1 MNKMSVSV
9 KEINELFGVSE
20 SFELPERLMILLL
33 SDEISGIFEKY
44 ADLQGDL
51 SCDGFTDYF
60 QEEHS
65 NRKAMMQDFT
75 PKELAWLVGR
85 VAADGG
91 EVHTCLDICSGTG
104 GLTIALHSI
113 VPECTFWCEE
123 ISKRAVPLLLF
134 NLAVRNI
141 PAYVT
146 NKDVLSGEDSGA
158 WQVVPGERFGAV
170 VPIECAPETH
180 VDVCIT
186 NPPYS
191 LKYEFDEKKPD
202 SRFDGFGYPP
212 KQFADYAFILHG
224 LSRLKDGGLL
234 AAILPHGVL
243 FRGNREGDI
252 RRKLIEKGLL
262 HAVIGLPDNLFLNT
276 GIPVA
281 VLVFGKSTA
290 ERLVFVDG
298 SKGFAKIGKINQL
311 RAEDVKRILSALAS
325 MEDIPKY
332 SHIASATEIAEN
344 GYNLN
349 IPRYVDTYEPPPPID
364 ILEVTKDMLQLRRE
378 RAALDEKICGMI
390 SEMVTSDEQTAAEL
404 EAVRKMF
411 AAFAETAK
419 PGRGKQISLEDLL

>member
-1 MNKMSVSV
+1 MTAA
-9 KEINELFGVSE
+9 EINELFGVSE
-20 SFELPERLMILLL
+20 SFMLPERLMTLLF
-33 SDEISGIFEKY
+33 SDEINGIFKKY
-44 ADLQGDL
+44 SEMQSDF
-51 SCDGFTDYF
+51 SYDGFTDYF

-75 PKELAWLVGR
+75 PKELARLVGR
-85 VAADGG
+85 IVAGNG
-91 EVHTCLDICSGTG
+91 EVRACLDVCAGTG
-104 GLTIALHSI
+104 GLSIALHSI
-113 VPECTFWCEE
+113 APECVFWCEE
-123 ISKRAVPLLLF
+123 LSKRAVPLLLF

-146 NKDVLSGEDSGA
+146 NKDVLSGEVFGA
-158 WQVVPGERFGAV
+158 WQIVPGERFGAV
-170 VPIECAPETH
+170 VSIERAPETP

-191 LKYEFDEKKPD
+191 LRYEFNEKKPD
-202 SRFDGFGYPP
+202 GRFDGFGYPP

-224 LSRLKDGGLL
+224 MSRLKDGGRL

-243 FRGNREGDI
+243 FRTNREGDI
-252 RRKLIEKGLL
+252 RRKMVEKGLL

-281 VLVFGKSTA
+281 VLVFGKNPS
-290 ERLVFVDG
+290 ERFVFVDA

-311 RAEDVKRILSALAS
+311 RAEDVERILSTLGSAT
-325 MEDIPKY
+325 DVPKY
-332 SHIASATEIAEN
+332 SHIACAAEIAEN

-349 IPRYVDTYEPPPPID
+349 IPRYVDTYEPPPQID
-364 ILEVTKDMLQLRRE
+364 IVEVTKELLKLRRE

-390 SEMVTSDEQTAAEL
+390 SEMVASDEQTAVEL

-411 AAFAETAK
+411 AAFSEAAK
-419 PGRGKQISLEDLL
+419 SERAD